1 MARQSRRD
9 TIIAVIARMRVALG
23 FVSGV
28 LVLILSRP
36 SARSLALGMSIA
48 AVGEAIRIWA
58 AGHLHKSREVT
69 ASGPYR
75 FVGHPLYVGS
85 SVMGVGLAIACSSL
99 VVAALIALY
108 LVTTLTA
115 AVKSEEAYLRRTFGE
130 QYDLYRSG
138 VAAKRR
144 EPSAAQARISTPSGP
159 GRKYLATNPRAP
171 VLRLFFPVEH
181 AFFQGVDVAHHQDR
195 DEAQH
200 TPENDLAMNHSF
212 AKYHRPRI
220 HVDDFEI
227 EEDEEHRNEIELHAK
242 ARLPLTLR

>member
-9 TIIAVIARMRVALG
+9 AIIAVIARMRVALG

-28 LVLILSRP
+28 LVLILAQP
-36 SARSLALGMSIA
+36 SGRSLAIGMSIA
-48 AVGEAIRIWA
+48 ALGEAIRIWA

-85 SVMGVGLAIACSSL
+85 TVMGVGLAIASASIA
-99 VVAALIALY
+99 VAVLIAIY

-138 VAAKRR
+138 LAAKRR
-144 EPSAAQARISTPSGP
+144 DPSAARRRFSLQQAIANREYRAVVGFAVALLLLVW
-159 GRKYLATNPRAP
+159 KATYN
-171 VLRLFFPVEH
+171 
-181 AFFQGVDVAHHQDR
+181 G
-195 DEAQH
+195 
-200 TPENDLAMNHSF
+200 SF
-212 AKYHRPRI
+212 WRTAG
-220 HVDDFEI
+220 
-227 EEDEEHRNEIELHAK
+227 
-242 ARLPLTLR
+242 T